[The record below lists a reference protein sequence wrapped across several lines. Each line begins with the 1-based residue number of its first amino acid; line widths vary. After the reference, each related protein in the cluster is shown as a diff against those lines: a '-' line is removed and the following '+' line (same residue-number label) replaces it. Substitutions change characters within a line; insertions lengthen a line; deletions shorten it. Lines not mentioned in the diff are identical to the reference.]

1 MLARR
6 LVGLLDFSATLA
18 WPVKWGVTQSRR
30 VTDRLHLDM
39 STIDYLW
46 YMLTID
52 YMRPLVRVRSPAELG
67 ALIRARRRELGL
79 DQSALA
85 DKVGVSRQWIIE
97 IEKGKPRAA
106 IGLVL
111 RTLSALDVLLDAR
124 NEPPQRAKLSGT
136 QVDLDALISAA
147 RKPRS

>member
-1 MLARR
+1 MILALR
-6 LVGLLDFSATLA
+6 LVWIIGFFCCFGVAGLDLERLDD
-18 WPVKWGVTQSRR
+18 SRCEGAA
-30 VTDRLHLDM
+30 M
-39 STIDYLW
+39 SSIDYLW
-46 YMLTID
+46 YVSTID
-52 YMRPLVRVRSPAELG
+52 YMRSLVRVRSPAELG

-106 IGLVL
+106 LGLVL
-111 RTLSALDVLLDAR
+111 RTLSALEVLLDAR
-124 NEPPQRAKLSGT
+124 NEPPQRAKPSGT